1 VLRTYREV
9 YVTEATV
16 DLVSARQELEAQL
29 VRLDSELGEL
39 EKGRENARHNGKD
52 EVAGYG
58 NGVGEAATETFEA
71 ERDLALMDNLEQMR
85 THVKEALTRLDDGTY
100 GLCESCGQAIPR
112 ERLEALP
119 HASQCVACK
128 SKEHH

>member
-1 VLRTYREV
+1 M
-9 YVTEATV
+9 TEATV
-16 DLVSARQELEAQL
+16 DLASARKELEAQL
-29 VRLDSELGEL
+29 SRLDSELVEL
-39 EKGRENARHNGKD
+39 EKGRESARHNGKD

-85 THVKEALTRLDDGTY
+85 GHVREALVRLEDGSY
-100 GLCESCGQAIPR
+100 GLCVSCGQAIPR

-128 SKEHH
+128 SKDQHH